1 MEAVTTKRRKSRK
14 KTSVADKV
22 FVTLNTLFMIM
33 FVIIT
38 LYPVLNT
45 LAISLNDGTD
55 ARRDLPAAEKI
66 YMEKLYYRAAERQ
79 PDYGC
84 LHHGCKNRHR
94 NSTCTVCQRDSGI
107 YCQQKT
113 FHV

>member
-1 MEAVTTKRRKSRK
+1 
-14 KTSVADKV
+14 
-22 FVTLNTLFMIM
+22 MIM

-55 ARRDLPAAEKI
+55 ALRWRDLPAAEKI

-84 LHHGCKNRHR
+84 LHHGCKNRPSEQHLHCLPTR
-94 NSTCTVCQRDSGI
+94 FWHLLSAENVSCLKNSYPCSG
-107 YCQQKT
+107 
-113 FHV
+113 